1 MTKAMHDSGLLRIDI
16 AEITV
21 GERGMDSKALRGKG
35 CHDFLSSEWPSE
47 RER

>member
-47 RER
+47 